1 MEGEVSIGV
10 CEKSIQIDKR
20 ITLVYITILFWL
32 ILWLSP
38 AVHAR
43 DLAFDDA
50 LSVLRS
56 SNEAIM
62 ASQMEIRERDHELLA
77 AKGLGYP
84 RIEAGGRY
92 TALNDPIMIDLNDI
106 RTVMLSLHPNVPS
119 QKIPSFELG
128 VQDQQYWK
136 ANISLTWPIYTG
148 GRITA
153 TKRAAEARQD
163 EAHEKLR
170 ITEYNLTSELTRRY
184 FGLRLAEKVAAI
196 RKQVLDSMYR
206 HLQEAVTLEKT
217 GVIARSER
225 LHAEVSVAETER
237 LHMRAIRDVSL
248 ARTALENI
256 LSSQEPVVPTT
267 PLFIFRALEPLSF
280 FSEKAVSNN
289 PILGQISAQRRQAHA
304 GAQKEA
310 GTFLPEFYLFGMR
323 ELYSPDLTV
332 LDPEWAVGVGVN
344 WTLFEGFSGSN
355 RLKAA
360 RFVEK
365 KVQFL
370 EQKARRDIA
379 TLVEKRYQELM
390 KALEQFDATAVS
402 RNLAEEYVRV
412 RQRAFEEGLATSLD
426 VVDAQLSLS
435 RVHVERLN
443 AAFEFDVS
451 LSELLEV
458 CGMSDAITAYSADR
472 SLSVEGL

>member
-1 MEGEVSIGV
+1 
-10 CEKSIQIDKR
+10 
-20 ITLVYITILFWL
+20 
-32 ILWLSP
+32 
-38 AVHAR
+38 
-43 DLAFDDA
+43 
-50 LSVLRS
+50 
-56 SNEAIM
+56 
-62 ASQMEIRERDHELLA
+62 
-77 AKGLGYP
+77 
-84 RIEAGGRY
+84 
-92 TALNDPIMIDLNDI
+92 
-106 RTVMLSLHPNVPS
+106 
-119 QKIPSFELG
+119 
-128 VQDQQYWK
+128 
-136 ANISLTWPIYTG
+136 
-148 GRITA
+148 
-153 TKRAAEARQD
+153 
-163 EAHEKLR
+163 
-170 ITEYNLTSELTRRY
+170 
-184 FGLRLAEKVAAI
+184 
-196 RKQVLDSMYR
+196 
-206 HLQEAVTLEKT
+206 
-217 GVIARSER
+217 
-225 LHAEVSVAETER
+225 
-237 LHMRAIRDVSL
+237 
-248 ARTALENI
+248 
-256 LSSQEPVVPTT
+256 
-267 PLFIFRALEPLSF
+267 
-280 FSEKAVSNN
+280 
-289 PILGQISAQRRQAHA
+289 
-304 GAQKEA
+304 
-310 GTFLPEFYLFGMR
+310 MR

>member
-20 ITLVYITILFWL
+20 ITLVYITIFFWL

-62 ASQMEIRERDHELLA
+62 ASQMEIRERDHELMA

-153 TKRAAEARQD
+153 AKRAAEARQD

-170 ITEYNLTSELTRRY
+170 STEYNLTSELTRRY

-267 PLFIFRALEPLSF
+267 PLFIFRALEPLR
-280 FSEKAVSNN
+280 
-289 PILGQISAQRRQAHA
+289 L
-304 GAQKEA
+304 
-310 GTFLPEFYLFGMR
+310 FL
-323 ELYSPDLTV
+323 
-332 LDPEWAVGVGVN
+332 
-344 WTLFEGFSGSN
+344 
-355 RLKAA
+355 
-360 RFVEK
+360 
-365 KVQFL
+365 
-370 EQKARRDIA
+370 
-379 TLVEKRYQELM
+379 
-390 KALEQFDATAVS
+390 
-402 RNLAEEYVRV
+402 
-412 RQRAFEEGLATSLD
+412 
-426 VVDAQLSLS
+426 
-435 RVHVERLN
+435 
-443 AAFEFDVS
+443 
-451 LSELLEV
+451 
-458 CGMSDAITAYSADR
+458 
-472 SLSVEGL
+472 